1 MIRRRSSSPT
11 SEPTGSLTAP
21 TALMIAP
28 WLFYGDLASPR
39 CGLSSAATNRVP
51 AEAKAI
57 IVRNLTHADAYSRC
71 SGQVSFMGP
80 MDTKYDEHRRNA
92 LVCLRLSHTTSKVAF
107 RESWLKLAQA
117 WMAMIPPDDSG
128 TTEA

>member
-1 MIRRRSSSPT
+1 
-11 SEPTGSLTAP
+11 
-21 TALMIAP
+21 
-28 WLFYGDLASPR
+28 
-39 CGLSSAATNRVP
+39 
-51 AEAKAI
+51 
-57 IVRNLTHADAYSRC
+57 
-71 SGQVSFMGP
+71 MGP

-128 TTEA
+128 TTEAGFEDQARDIGTGQKDSVSSH